1 MFLAANTDRVF
12 ARLLKAQDTDGIR
25 ALLALDVLDKA
36 AFASAAA
43 LSAAPSLRALPLPPH
58 PFKDSASV
66 SSVPVWFP
74 FLRQFYF
81 A

>member
-1 MFLAANTDRVF
+1 MESKRIGIVGLGLIGGSFAKAARAAADCAVYG
-12 ARLLKAQDTDGIR
+12 ADTD
-25 ALLALDVLDKA
+25 A
-36 AFASAAA
+36 AV